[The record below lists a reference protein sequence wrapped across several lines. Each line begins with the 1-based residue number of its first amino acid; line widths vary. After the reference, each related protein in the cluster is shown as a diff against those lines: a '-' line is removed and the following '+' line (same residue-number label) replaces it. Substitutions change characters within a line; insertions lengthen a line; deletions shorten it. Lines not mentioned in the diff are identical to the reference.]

1 MSSHSAGDGDM
12 QKMMVMVGIAL
23 TVLTL
28 IIVIAANMLSI
39 GSNDEFDQLLHN
51 AQMDRIQPV
60 GQVRTTAPVAVQ
72 VADAAPRPG
81 ADLIQ
86 GACAGCHTA
95 GVAGAPKF
103 TDKAEWDKR
112 ATAGLEALVASV
124 INGKG
129 SMPAG
134 GGTTYTEAE
143 ITRAVE
149 YMTGLGTGGDLS
161 DAPAAVETETDETA
175 AVSESAEPEEA
186 ASESATAEAVSG
198 SAGTDQA
205 AATAAVE
212 TDVDA
217 GTTEASAP
225 TGLSDSLMAALTPRI
240 QTTVDQGVCSGCH
253 ESGVAGSPK
262 FDDATEWAKR
272 AEKGY
277 AALAETVKTGKAA
290 MPPRGGSDLTDDE
303 LLIAVEY
310 MVEKSKL

>member
-175 AVSESAEPEEA
+175 AVSESA
-186 ASESATAEAVSG
+186 
-198 SAGTDQA
+198 